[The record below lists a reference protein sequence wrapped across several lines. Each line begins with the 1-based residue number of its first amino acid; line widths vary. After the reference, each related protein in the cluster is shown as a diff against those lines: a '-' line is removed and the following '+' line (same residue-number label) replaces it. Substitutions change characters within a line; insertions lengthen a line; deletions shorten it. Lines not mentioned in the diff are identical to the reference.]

1 MLNRSPVCLRSK
13 KAKLADLSVV
23 NANREQAEACLPI
36 LADSILGTYFG
47 PSVAKAL
54 ILNAQRGNELLVAVD
69 GADVTGFA
77 AVVEKGGFLVFPYLH
92 LLAVKT
98 SKRSRGIGGLLLAEL
113 ERRALAA
120 PGYPDRPKVF
130 LLVSHENPDAI
141 RFYEAHGYRR
151 LAALDDMFAEGDTE
165 FLYMKDLGS
174 KRRSR

>member
-1 MLNRSPVCLRSK
+1 VNGLSVRVV
-13 KAKLADLSVV
+13 LADR
-23 NANREQAEACLPI
+23 AQAEACLPI

-54 ILNAQRGNELLVAVD
+54 ILGAQRDDELLVAID
-69 GADVTGFA
+69 GTQVVGFA
-77 AVVEKGGFLVFPYLH
+77 AVVEKGSFMVFPYLH

-98 SKRSRGIGGLLLAEL
+98 SERSRGIGGHLLAEL

-151 LAALDDMFAEGDTE
+151 MAAIDDMFGDGDTE

-174 KRRSR
+174 KDRRTQG